1 MANESVSQIG
11 DNGEYILV
19 TQEELKD
26 ILEKHYAR
34 RESVILKGPP
44 GCGKTAMPIQ
54 IAEEH
59 DLPMLSPFNCSL
71 SDGTD
76 FKGMPVFGEDKTSQI
91 WVKDVRWI
99 MASEAPTLVLI
110 DEVGQGSAGSIAAS
124 VSIFREKRIDD
135 LYLHPDT
142 WVVGTTNRAQ
152 DKCGSAALPKQLLDG
167 VYKYEVGY
175 SADALVRYELE
186 KNLADVDMLTLR
198 FLRMKG
204 DAALAYDPAKEVN
217 STMRGWSAVMR
228 LLKVDAT
235 THFATLAGRI
245 GRGLATEL
253 MAFRNLAPML
263 PSVEEV
269 LLNPTKA
276 SVPENPSALFLISD
290 MMADKATA
298 NNFDALVEY
307 AKRIPPEFQAAFV
320 KSSLQ
325 RKPEVASTSSFTQW
339 GVGFAAVL
347 S

>member
-1 MANESVSQIG
+1 MANELN

-19 TQEELKD
+19 TQDVLKE
-26 ILEKHYAR
+26 ILEKHYER

-59 DLPMLSPFNCSL
+59 GLPMLSPFNCAL

-91 WVKDVRWI
+91 WVQDVRWTVAAE
-99 MASEAPTLVLI
+99 MPTLVLI
-110 DEVGQGSAGSIAAS
+110 DEVGQGSASSIAAC
-124 VSIFREKRIDD
+124 VPIFREKRNDSV
-135 LYLHPDT
+135 YLHPDT

-186 KNLADVDMLTLR
+186 KHIDDVDMLTLR

-204 DAALAYDPAKEVN
+204 DAALSYDPAKEIN

-228 LLKVDAT
+228 LIKTDAT
-235 THFATLAGRI
+235 THFATIAGRI

-253 MAFRNLAPML
+253 MA
-263 PSVEEV
+263 
-269 LLNPTKA
+269 K
-276 SVPENPSALFLISD
+276 
-290 MMADKATA
+290 
-298 NNFDALVEY
+298 
-307 AKRIPPEFQAAFV
+307 
-320 KSSLQ
+320 
-325 RKPEVASTSSFTQW
+325 
-339 GVGFAAVL
+339 
-347 S
+347 

>member
-1 MANESVSQIG
+1 
-11 DNGEYILV
+11 
-19 TQEELKD
+19 
-26 ILEKHYAR
+26 
-34 RESVILKGPP
+34 
-44 GCGKTAMPIQ
+44 
-54 IAEEH
+54 
-59 DLPMLSPFNCSL
+59 
-71 SDGTD
+71 
-76 FKGMPVFGEDKTSQI
+76 
-91 WVKDVRWI
+91 
-99 MASEAPTLVLI
+99 
-110 DEVGQGSAGSIAAS
+110 
-124 VSIFREKRIDD
+124 
-135 LYLHPDT
+135 
-142 WVVGTTNRAQ
+142 
-152 DKCGSAALPKQLLDG
+152 
-167 VYKYEVGY
+167 
-175 SADALVRYELE
+175 
-186 KNLADVDMLTLR
+186 MLTLR